1 MRFSFEISSAQLKVF
16 SAVCS
21 NFVVVWLIVIFTT
34 RDISVIIQDVIA
46 AFLAWY
52 SAVRAEEVLEKHES

>member
-21 NFVVVWLIVIFTT
+21 NFVVVWLIAIFTT
-34 RDISVIIQDVIA
+34 RDTFVIIRYVMA
-46 AFLAWY
+46 AVLAWY
-52 SAVRAEEVLEKHES
+52 AAVWAEEVLEKS